1 MAVNMQ
7 ELKRIM
13 DDKKI
18 TVEEMA
24 AEMGIDKST
33 AYRKFS
39 SGGGKITVSQAQR
52 MARRLD
58 LTGSEAAAIFFS

>member
-7 ELKRIM
+7 ELRRIM
-13 DDKKI
+13 KEKKI

-24 AEMGIDKST
+24 VEMGVDKAT
-33 AYRKFS
+33 AYRKFG

-52 MARRLD
+52 VARRLD
-58 LTGSEAAAIFFS
+58 LTGSEAAEIFFS